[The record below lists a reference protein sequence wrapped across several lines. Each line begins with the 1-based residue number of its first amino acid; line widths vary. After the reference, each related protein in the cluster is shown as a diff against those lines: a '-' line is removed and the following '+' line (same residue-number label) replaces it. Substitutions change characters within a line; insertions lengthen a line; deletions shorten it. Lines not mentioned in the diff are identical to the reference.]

1 MHETLL
7 NSLYQ
12 LLHIKCFDWL
22 IQTGLELFDL
32 ATGVTGLIFF
42 LSTLHAKKNDQKK
55 TENLQPFQLGV
66 VTENA

>member
-1 MHETLL
+1 MAHHNIVSELLEEKLTVHETLL

-42 LSTLHAKKNDQKK
+42 VNSACK
-55 TENLQPFQLGV
+55 E
-66 VTENA
+66 E

>member
-32 ATGVTGLIFF
+32 ATGVPGLIFFSFF
-42 LSTLHAKKNDQKK
+42 LSTLRAKKNNQKK
-55 TENLQPFQLGV
+55 TE
-66 VTENA
+66 TKT